1 MEGVSREGGRE
12 SWLAPWR
19 PAATEEMSAFF
30 ETWFYSVHVISAFVM
45 RIRPHSALT
54 AVSRQEMW
62 CDFGHLGCGCDNE
75 GRHNSRSEGV
85 GRLVS
90 RNAGGTEEVPWRR
103 GFSALM
109 SEDWQSSGPANSG
122 ALHANATTKSEIC
135 ADLPA
140 SPDFPP
146 PESPDKSTC
155 KVRLGTAGGTYRDEI
170 VGDDSKIVG
179 DISKGYVGV
188 GIIFLQVTM

>member
-1 MEGVSREGGRE
+1 
-12 SWLAPWR
+12 
-19 PAATEEMSAFF
+19 
-30 ETWFYSVHVISAFVM
+30 
-45 RIRPHSALT
+45 
-54 AVSRQEMW
+54 MW

-75 GRHNSRSEGV
+75 GRHNSRSGGV

-122 ALHANATTKSEIC
+122 ALHANGTTESEIC

>member
-1 MEGVSREGGRE
+1 
-12 SWLAPWR
+12 
-19 PAATEEMSAFF
+19 MSAFF
-30 ETWFYSVHVISAFVM
+30 ETWFYSVHTCYNIISAFVT
-45 RIRPHSALT
+45 RIELAHKTLNHDFVNTFVSRPHSALT
-54 AVSRQEMW
+54 ADSRQEMW
-62 CDFGHLGCGCDNE
+62 CDFGNLGCGCNNE
-75 GRHNSRSEGV
+75 GRHHSRSEGV

-103 GFSALM
+103 GFSALT
-109 SEDWQSSGPANSG
+109 SEDWQSSVPANSG
-122 ALHANATTKSEIC
+122 ALHANGTTKSEIC